1 MLTDSLIYTS
11 DPGFILGFH
20 GCDGSVRDSIV
31 NQKEMLKPSENN
43 YDWLGYGFYF
53 WQNSYE
59 RALDFARNLP
69 GGKKISRPAVLGAI
83 LSLGN
88 CLDLMDIK
96 HIRSLQISHQILEQ
110 SAKSRGEKLPQ
121 NKNIKGSNDFVLR
134 ELDCSVIE
142 NVHAIMKALGK
153 CPYDSARGVFVE
165 GDPIYTNAGFSEKTH
180 IQICIRNPSC
190 IKAFFIPMEER
201 IAHKA
206 LEF

>member
-20 GCDGSVRDSIV
+20 GCDETVRDSIV
-31 NQKEMLKPSENN
+31 NQKEMLKP
-43 YDWLGYGFYF
+43 
-53 WQNSYE
+53 
-59 RALDFARNLP
+59 
-69 GGKKISRPAVLGAI
+69 
-83 LSLGN
+83 
-88 CLDLMDIK
+88 
-96 HIRSLQISHQILEQ
+96 
-110 SAKSRGEKLPQ
+110 
-121 NKNIKGSNDFVLR
+121 SNDFVLR

-142 NVHAIMKALGK
+142 NVHSIMKALGK

-190 IKAFFIPMEER
+190 IKAFFIPMDER
-201 IAHKA
+201 IVYKA